1 MSCVSAARAILV
13 RLLFAVH
20 GLISIWLLVSVTQ
33 NTRYWYMASSM
44 GLLLVEM
51 TITLGK
57 KGGKEWKWSVVCR
70 NLCVL
75 GSGQ

>member
-1 MSCVSAARAILV
+1 M

-57 KGGKEWKWSVVCR
+57 KGGKEWKWSV
-70 NLCVL
+70 
-75 GSGQ
+75 